1 MPIDLQFLIMAEKLY
16 ELPFETLF
24 SQRQIVCS
32 QFAAESKIRE
42 KKLLRTFLVIGLL
55 QIFLESGRLVLYLSW
70 VLSGTGVIALYMF
83 LLNILYVLEVVTH
96 FIY

>member
-1 MPIDLQFLIMAEKLY
+1 M
-16 ELPFETLF
+16 
-24 SQRQIVCS
+24 
-32 QFAAESKIRE
+32 RE

>member
-96 FIY
+96 FKK